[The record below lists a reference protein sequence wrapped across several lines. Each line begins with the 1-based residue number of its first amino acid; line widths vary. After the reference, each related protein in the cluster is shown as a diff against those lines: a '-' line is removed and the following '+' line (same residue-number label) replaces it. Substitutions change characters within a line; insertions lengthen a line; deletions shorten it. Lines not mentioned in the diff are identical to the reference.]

1 MRLSNIHTLEINK
14 SIIKKGTLFKKKTR
28 DNEVHLVEVDQ
39 NGNFII
45 GGKYIVFNFKQ
56 YNSPLFK
63 NSFKKV
69 A

>member
-63 NSFKKV
+63 K
-69 A
+69 